1 MNYEHVNTSCI
12 DVERLPWIPF
22 APYSDE
28 VLLKYVK
35 LDPVRGEVIAL
46 LKSPP
51 GLQMPR
57 HHHSGTVIVHTLAGK
72 WKYVEHDWV
81 AGPGSVVF
89 ETASS
94 EHTPEA
100 LPDGGEVVTLNIVM
114 GELAYL
120 DDKNQVI
127 AIENWKTALGRYL
140 KYCSDHGIDAEDVT
154 AFNG

>member
-1 MNYEHVNTSCI
+1 
-12 DVERLPWIPF
+12 
-22 APYSDE
+22 
-28 VLLKYVK
+28 
-35 LDPVRGEVIAL
+35 
-46 LKSPP
+46 
-51 GLQMPR
+51 
-57 HHHSGTVIVHTLAGK
+57 
-72 WKYVEHDWV
+72 V

-114 GELAYL
+114 GELAFL

-140 KYCSDHGIDAEDVT
+140 EYCRDHGIDPEDVT